1 MSEDRELLEDFLVE
15 AGELTSGLGPAL
27 MALESDED
35 GQAINALFR
44 TFHTLKGSAGF
55 LGLDAIVKLC
65 HAAEDLCSLLR
76 GDAEPTADDIDALSA
91 AIDILEEQMQALQDG
106 ADIPIA
112 PAKVLSALKL
122 CVATD
127 RAQGSAASEPEE
139 IDFEALLDAMH
150 GVPEPAAPAEPEV
163 PTEAVAVA
171 VAEEADTNSE
181 EPAQPD
187 AEPAA
192 AAEADEPAP
201 AGEPAVAKAKAPVAE
216 SSIRVETQRL
226 DTVMDLVGE
235 LVLVRN
241 ALLAAG
247 QRDKSV
253 ATLDRVTADLQSAVM
268 RIRMQPLTK
277 LFSRFPRIVRDLARG
292 LGKEIDLQLVGA
304 ETELDKN
311 VVEALSD
318 PLVHLVRNAVDHGIE
333 SPEARIQAGKSAQ
346 GRVVLSARTQGDHVL
361 IHLQDDGAGMDPNR
375 LRSRAIDRGLIS
387 GEAAATLD
395 TQACLQL
402 IFMPGFSTREV
413 VSDVS
418 GRGVGMDVVK
428 TKIDMLGGD
437 VHLVSEPG
445 EGSLIELR
453 LPLTLAILATLMVR
467 VGPRIFA
474 LPLSAVDEVL
484 RLDFSKLT
492 QLDGRPVLMV
502 DDEPLPVF
510 DLGLWVPGRKAY
522 GVEED
527 VSHSVILRSGQ
538 QRYAVVGARVC
549 GREEVVIKPLDES
562 LAQAAA
568 FSGATVTGDGRI
580 ALVVD
585 PAGLLKSGPVPPI
598 FRAAA

>member
-127 RAQGSAASEPEE
+127 REQGSAASEPEE

-163 PTEAVAVA
+163 PTEAVAE
-171 VAEEADTNSE
+171 EEADDTQSE
-181 EPAQPD
+181 EQAEPD

-192 AAEADEPAP
+192 AAEPDEAAP
-201 AGEPAVAKAKAPVAE
+201 AAEPAVAKAKAPVAE

-304 ETELDKN
+304 ETELD
-311 VVEALSD
+311 
-318 PLVHLVRNAVDHGIE
+318 
-333 SPEARIQAGKSAQ
+333 
-346 GRVVLSARTQGDHVL
+346 
-361 IHLQDDGAGMDPNR
+361 
-375 LRSRAIDRGLIS
+375 
-387 GEAAATLD
+387 
-395 TQACLQL
+395 
-402 IFMPGFSTREV
+402 
-413 VSDVS
+413 
-418 GRGVGMDVVK
+418 
-428 TKIDMLGGD
+428 
-437 VHLVSEPG
+437 
-445 EGSLIELR
+445 
-453 LPLTLAILATLMVR
+453 
-467 VGPRIFA
+467 
-474 LPLSAVDEVL
+474 
-484 RLDFSKLT
+484 
-492 QLDGRPVLMV
+492 
-502 DDEPLPVF
+502 
-510 DLGLWVPGRKAY
+510 
-522 GVEED
+522 
-527 VSHSVILRSGQ
+527 
-538 QRYAVVGARVC
+538 
-549 GREEVVIKPLDES
+549 
-562 LAQAAA
+562 
-568 FSGATVTGDGRI
+568 
-580 ALVVD
+580 
-585 PAGLLKSGPVPPI
+585 
-598 FRAAA
+598 